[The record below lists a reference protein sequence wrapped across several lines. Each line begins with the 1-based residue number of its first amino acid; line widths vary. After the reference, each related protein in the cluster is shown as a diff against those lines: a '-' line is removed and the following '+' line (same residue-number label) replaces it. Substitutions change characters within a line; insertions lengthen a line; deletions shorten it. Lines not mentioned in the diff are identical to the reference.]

1 MYNNNKRDRKQNIIM
16 IIVVFSTMTGMII
29 MDFVSK
35 LRNANSFKRK
45 LEADGKSEFKL
56 QQTKNLQTTD
66 QFEFFFV
73 VKQST
78 NLDSFQICLSPYLIL
93 RMYCHQSNR

>member
-66 QFEFFFV
+66 QFEFFFCR
-73 VKQST
+73 QTIDQFGFIS
-78 NLDSFQICLSPYLIL
+78 NLSLPLSNSSYVL
-93 RMYCHQSNR
+93 SSK